1 MIFRSEKKYNLYM
14 MPCKL
19 TQLQRWLW
27 RVEMKSLLETMSYML
42 HLQLLLQHLIM
53 HFQPFQFFEDLELSW
68 IISAS
73 GTQSIVMSLPEPVV
87 FFPQHFIL
95 HFQPVV
101 LFSSTWMLFVSCNR
115 MSGNSRYILGT
126 RIGSYDWVVW
136 PVLLIGPSMNHPGFE
151 LVVQQGR

>member
-1 MIFRSEKKYNLYM
+1 
-14 MPCKL
+14 
-19 TQLQRWLW
+19 
-27 RVEMKSLLETMSYML
+27 MKSLLETMSYML

-101 LFSSTWMLFVSCNR
+101 LFSST
-115 MSGNSRYILGT
+115 
-126 RIGSYDWVVW
+126 
-136 PVLLIGPSMNHPGFE
+136 
-151 LVVQQGR
+151 